1 MPESNQ
7 FGFETL
13 ALWKKVREF
22 KNEVSKE
29 ARKLPPE
36 EKFRLTD
43 QLIRSSRSINAL
55 ISEGHGRFTYPD
67 QIHYCVQARGSLT
80 ETINHLIDALDE
92 GYISQE
98 KLNPFR
104 LKGKEIERLL
114 NGNLI
119 FLRKKETSKR
129 RKEIQISEPF
139 ISVFTLNT
147 LTNK

>member
-55 ISEGHGRFTYPD
+55 ISVGHGRFTYPD
-67 QIHYCVQARGSLT
+67 QIHYCVQSRGSLT

-98 KLNPFR
+98 KLNH
-104 LKGKEIERLL
+104 
-114 NGNLI
+114 
-119 FLRKKETSKR
+119 SD
-129 RKEIQISEPF
+129 
-139 ISVFTLNT
+139 
-147 LTNK
+147 